1 MTVPATVPDPV
12 RAEELAALRARVSKV
27 MQALHSEAGEAR
39 ALATRG
45 KALTVSVDR
54 LASDR
59 ETAERVAGVL
69 SRLADERDAAARVQ
83 VESLVTA
90 GLQAVFGDGGEQ
102 LSFHLVQSTQR
113 NSAHVE
119 FVVRTTLPDGEEFD
133 TDVLS
138 ARGGGLAAVVGLL
151 LRVVLILLTRQT
163 GQKVSDVIVLDE
175 TLAMLSSDRL
185 EAAGAFLRTLV
196 DSTGLQ
202 VIMIT
207 HQSELE
213 DCADVVHRLSLNV
226 DGVTKAARLR

>member
-1 MTVPATVPDPV
+1 VS
-12 RAEELAALRARVSKV
+12 ELDDLRSRVTRV
-27 MQALHSEAGEAR
+27 MQELHSEAGEAR
-39 ALATRG
+39 ALANRG
-45 KALTVSVDR
+45 RALSDAVTD
-54 LASDR
+54 LTQDR

-69 SRLADERDAAARVQ
+69 SKLADERDAAAREQ

-90 GLQAVFGDGGEQ
+90 GLQAIFGEGGEA

-113 NSAHVE
+113 NAAHVE
-119 FVVRTTLPDGEEFD
+119 FVVRTTLEDGSQFD

-163 GQKVSDVIVLDE
+163 GQKISDVLVLDE
-175 TLAMLSSDRL
+175 TLAHLSADRL

-202 VIMIT
+202 VIMVT
-207 HQSELE
+207 HQTELE
-213 DCADVVHRLSLNV
+213 EGADVIHRLALNG
-226 DGVTKAARLR
+226 DGVTKAVRVR